1 MKKETTNS
9 ELLGFMKGQFENT
22 EKRFDGIDKSM
33 KEGFEEVN
41 ARIQGNANRI
51 DALADQVRIRED
63 ILQRITVLETKVG

>member
-1 MKKETTNS
+1 
-9 ELLGFMKGQFENT
+9 MKGQFENT

-33 KEGFEEVN
+33 KDGFEGVK

-63 ILQRITVLETKVG
+63 ILQRITVLETKIE